1 MKQLRIVLAGAALAT
16 MAGRAVAQPITVYV
30 DDQPVMFTDTSPMKI
45 NDRVMV
51 PLRGVFEKL
60 GADVRWNNDDM
71 SIYAS
76 KGPKTVWLRIGDHQA
91 KVDGNS
97 VTLDQPAVL
106 RGSSTLVPIRFIS
119 EALGADVKWND
130 SLRAVYV
137 TSGGSG
143 LNTSDNGRW
152 RDNDRNR
159 QNDNDR
165 WRNNERDR
173 DRNRNDRD
181 RNRGDQNQWR
191 QVSFDAN
198 SVIPVTLDE
207 PLNSRTAR
215 KGDTFM
221 ATVDTTG
228 NADYN
233 GLPRGTK
240 VIGHVTQVRAMNDK
254 KPGVLALEYDQI
266 VAPNGDKFPI
276 DGSLIS
282 LEDKN
287 VEHRNGRIIAK
298 DRAASNTQ
306 QSVIVGAGAGAV
318 FALLTKGNLLT
329 DTLIGG
335 ALGYVYDLIQKGDRR
350 AADVDLKAGTQLGVR
365 IDRDFVARI
374 GS

>member
-1 MKQLRIVLAGAALAT
+1 MKPLRTVLAGAALAT
-16 MAGRAVAQPITVYV
+16 MAVQAVAQPITVYV
-30 DDQPVMFTDTSPMKI
+30 DDQPVWFADASPTKV

-60 GADVRWNNDDM
+60 GADVRWNNDDL
-71 SIYAS
+71 SVYAS
-76 KGPKTVWLRIGDHQA
+76 KGQKTVWLRIGDHQA
-91 KVDGNS
+91 KVDGAT
-97 VTLDQPAVL
+97 VMLDQPAML
-106 RGSSTLVPIRFIS
+106 RGGSTLVPIRFIS

-130 SLRAVYV
+130 SLQAVYV
-137 TSGGSG
+137 TSAGGSG
-143 LNTSDNGRW
+143 VGASDDGRW
-152 RDNDRNR
+152 RNDNDRNR
-159 QNDNDR
+159 NNDDDR
-165 WRNNERDR
+165 WRNNNDRDRDR
-173 DRNRNDRD
+173 DRNR
-181 RNRGDQNQWR
+181 GGQNPWR
-191 QVSFDAN
+191 QVTFDAN

-287 VEHRNGRIIAK
+287 VEHKNGRIIAK

-350 AADVDLKAGTQLGVR
+350 AADVDLKAGTQLGLKV
-365 IDRDFVARI
+365 DRDFVARI
-374 GS
+374 GT